1 MHYKII
7 LFVFFLSFRIA
18 FSQSNLNDL
27 LAKLEK
33 ESSAVKKSELMYQ
46 IAGIYQ
52 EQKAYKKAAEYYE
65 NSLLTDPKS
74 RYVATKRQLMNNYVA
89 LQDYP
94 KILKTGEEL
103 ASYHRSKNEEN
114 ELISILEDCSEY
126 AQYSKNYQQALTYN
140 QELLSLYEKKN
151 DKNGLSH
158 TYNNLGVIH
167 RRLGDKQK
175 SAFYFSKALEINKEE
190 NANKNY
196 TDDKKAFTYIN
207 SGVTYL
213 QIKDYKKANYYFE
226 EAVKIA
232 NKTNNNSIK
241 ASASNYL
248 AMAYFLSDRNNE
260 ALSKANEARVI
271 AENNKD
277 VENQL
282 SAYKVL
288 SMIYQSQANYKD
300 AQEYTNKYQ
309 QLLAERERQRQ
320 QEIQKNLEQEIAI
333 EKKEGEIKSIL
344 AEQER
349 KESALRES
357 ELQREKAEKDL
368 ALQKEQLASL
378 QKDKALQAARIRQ
391 QQAEKQQVEN
401 LLALAQQK
409 AETEKQKSEVE
420 RQKAETER
428 QAFIAETERLEKER
442 KQKDLDVANQ
452 QQKLQEATI
461 RQKNQIQYLLFG
473 IGAVILG
480 ALFLVIRSLKI
491 TKKLNNQLAEKN
503 QQIEKQNFTLL
514 EKQEEINTQNEE
526 LQQQQEEIM
535 AQRDALEVMNSELDK
550 KNKDMT
556 SSITYASRIQ
566 RGILPSVTNI
576 SNFFP
581 EHFIFFQ
588 PRDIVSGDF
597 YWFAEREDMCIF
609 VAADCTGHG
618 VPGALM
624 STIASSS
631 LNKAFFEMKA
641 RSPEKLLEA
650 TSKEIIRA
658 LDQMNNKS
666 SDGMDAV
673 ACAYFPKENKLLFA
687 CAKNPVFYVK
697 NNEIIEI
704 KGDNQP
710 VGDYVYGEDR
720 SFSLHEIHVTEPIM
734 VYMFSD
740 GFHDQF
746 GGPKRKKLGRR
757 KFQEILLG
765 IHQKPVDVQHKF
777 LHIYHEKWKNEAGE
791 HQIDDVL
798 VIGFRVKPK

>member
-1 MHYKII
+1 
-7 LFVFFLSFRIA
+7 
-18 FSQSNLNDL
+18 
-27 LAKLEK
+27 
-33 ESSAVKKSELMYQ
+33 MYQ

-52 EQKAYKKAAEYYE
+52 EQKAFKKAAEYYE
-65 NSLLTDPKS
+65 KSLQTDPKS
-74 RYVATKRQLMNNYVA
+74 RYAVAKRQLMNSYVA
-89 LQDYP
+89 LQDYQN
-94 KILKTGEEL
+94 ILKTGEEL
-103 ASYHRSKNEEN
+103 AAYHRNRNELN
-114 ELISILEDCSEY
+114 ELISVLEDCSEY
-126 AQYSKNYQQALTYN
+126 AQHSKQYQQALTYN
-140 QELLSLYEKKN
+140 QELLNLYDKKN
-151 DKNGLSH
+151 DQNGLSH

-175 SAFYFSKALEINKEE
+175 SAFYFSKALEINKKE
-190 NANKNY
+190 NSKQGY
-196 TDDKKAFTYIN
+196 SDEKKAFTLIN

-226 EAVKIA
+226 EAAKIA
-232 NKTNNNSIK
+232 NRTNNNSIK
-241 ASASNYL
+241 ASAANYL
-248 AMAYFLSDRNNE
+248 AMAYFLSDRNSE
-260 ALSKANEARVI
+260 ALNKANEAKNI
-271 AENNKD
+271 AESNKD
-277 VENQL
+277 AENQL
-282 SAYKVL
+282 AAYKVL

-300 AQEYTNKYQ
+300 AQEYASKYQ
-309 QLLAERERQRQ
+309 ELLAERQRQRQ

-368 ALQKEQLASL
+368 ALQREQLASL

-409 AETEKQKSEVE
+409 AETEKQKSEAE
-420 RQKAETER
+420 RQKAEAER
-428 QAFIAETERLEKER
+428 QAFIADTERLEKER
-442 KQKDLDVANQ
+442 KQKDLDAATEK
-452 QQKLQEATI
+452 QKLQEATI

-473 IGAVILG
+473 IAAVILG
-480 ALFLVIRSLKI
+480 ALFLVVRSLRI
-491 TKKLNNQLAEKN
+491 TKKLNSQLADKN
-503 QQIEKQNFTLL
+503 QQIEKQNYTLK

-526 LQQQQEEIM
+526 LQQQQEEIL
-535 AQRDALEVMNSELDK
+535 AQRDALEVMNKELDK
-550 KNKDMT
+550 KNKDT
-556 SSITYASRIQ
+556 TASITYASRIQ
-566 RGILPSVTNI
+566 RGILPSASTI
-576 SNFFP
+576 RKFFP
-581 EHFIFFQ
+581 EHFILFQ

-597 YWFAEREDMCIF
+597 YWFAEENDMCMF

-624 STIASSS
+624 SMIASSS
-631 LNKAFFEMKA
+631 LNKAFFELKA
-641 RSPEKLLEA
+641 RSPELLLQY
-650 TSKEIIRA
+650 TSNEILRA

-666 SDGMDAV
+666 SDGMDAT
-673 ACAYFPKENKLLFA
+673 ACAYFPKQNKLLFS

-710 VGDYVYGEDR
+710 VGDYVYGENR
-720 SFSLHEIHVTEPIM
+720 EYTLHELHITEPITI
-734 VYMFSD
+734 YMFSD

-746 GGPKRKKLGRR
+746 GGEKRKKLGRR

-765 IHQKPVDVQHKF
+765 IHQKPANVQQKF

-791 HQIDDVL
+791 PQIDDVL
-798 VIGFRVKPK
+798 VAGFRVEPQT

>member
-1 MHYKII
+1 MCYKALII
-7 LFVFFLSFRIA
+7 TLLLSQVA
-18 FSQSNLNDL
+18 FGQNNLSEL
-27 LAKLEK
+27 LTKLEK
-33 ESSAVKKSELMYQ
+33 ENSNVRKSELMYQ

-52 EQKAYKKAAEYYE
+52 EQKAYKKAVEYYE
-65 NSLLTDPKS
+65 KSLQTDPKS
-74 RYVATKRQLMNNYVA
+74 RYAVAKRQLMSNYVA

-94 KILKTGEEL
+94 NVLKTGEEL
-103 ASYHRSKNEEN
+103 AAYHRNRNEN
-114 ELISILEDCSEY
+114 IELISVLEDCSEY
-126 AQYSKNYQQALTYN
+126 AQYSKQYSQALAYN
-140 QELLSLYEKKN
+140 QELLKLYENKN

-167 RRLGDKQK
+167 RRMGDKQK

-190 NANKNY
+190 SNQAQYN
-196 TDDKKAFTYIN
+196 DEKKALTFIN

-226 EAVKIA
+226 EASKIA
-232 NKTNNNSIK
+232 NKTNNANIK
-241 ASASNYL
+241 ASAANYL

-260 ALSKANEARVI
+260 ALTKANEARSI
-271 AENNKD
+271 AEGNKD

-282 SAYKVL
+282 AAYKVL

-300 AQEYTNKYQ
+300 AQEYTSKYQ

-349 KESALRES
+349 KEAALRES

-378 QKDKALQAARIRQ
+378 QKDKALQSARIRQ
-391 QQAEKQQVEN
+391 QQAEKQQIEN

-409 AETEKQKSEVE
+409 AETEKQKSEAE
-420 RQKAETER
+420 RQKAEAERQSFIADTER
-428 QAFIAETERLEKER
+428 MEKER
-442 KQKDLDVANQ
+442 KQKDLDASQ
-452 QQKLQEATI
+452 EKQKLQEATI

-480 ALFLVIRSLKI
+480 ALFLVIRSLAI
-491 TKKLNNQLAEKN
+491 TKKLNNQLTEKN
-503 QQIEKQNFTLL
+503 QQIEKQNLTLK

-535 AQRDALEVMNSELDK
+535 AQRDALEVMNNELDK
-550 KNKDMT
+550 KNKDLT

-566 RGILPSVTNI
+566 RGILPSSANI
-576 SNFFP
+576 AKFFP

-597 YWFAEREDMCIF
+597 YWFAESKEMCIF

-641 RSPEKLLEA
+641 RSPEQLFEF
-650 TSKEIIRA
+650 TNKEIIRA
-658 LDQMNNKS
+658 LDQVNNKG
-666 SDGMDAV
+666 SDGMDAT

-687 CAKNPVFYVK
+687 CAKNPIFYVK
-697 NNEIIEI
+697 NGEIIEI

-720 SFSLHEIHVTEPIM
+720 KFSLHEITITEPLII
-734 VYMFSD
+734 YMFSD

-746 GGPKRKKLGRR
+746 GGVKRKKLGRR
-757 KFQEILLG
+757 QFQELLLG
-765 IHQKPVDVQHKF
+765 IHQKTFDMQHKF
-777 LHIYHEKWKNEAGE
+777 LHIYHEKWKNEGGE
-791 HQIDDVL
+791 QQIDDVL
-798 VIGFRVKPK
+798 VVGLKVEPK

>member
-1 MHYKII
+1 MPYKII
-7 LFVFFLSFRIA
+7 LLLCLLSQFA
-18 FSQSNLNDL
+18 FSQSNLNEL
-27 LAKLEK
+27 LARLEK
-33 ESSAVKKSELMYQ
+33 ETSNTKKSELMYQ
-46 IAGIYQ
+46 IANIYQ

-65 NSLLTDPKS
+65 KSLQNDPKS
-74 RYVATKRQLMNNYVA
+74 RFAVAKRQLMSNYVA
-89 LQDYP
+89 LQDYNNM
-94 KILKTGEEL
+94 LKTGEEL
-103 ASYHRSKNEEN
+103 AAFHRSRNEN
-114 ELISILEDCSEY
+114 NDLISVLEDCSEY
-126 AQYSKNYQQALTYN
+126 AQYDKQYPQALAYN
-140 QELLSLYEKKN
+140 QELLGLYEKKN

-190 NANKNY
+190 NSNKNY
-196 TDDKKAFTYIN
+196 TAEKKAFTYIN

-226 EAVKIA
+226 EASKIA
-232 NKTNNNSIK
+232 NRTNNNNIK
-241 ASASNYL
+241 ASATNYL

-260 ALSKANEARVI
+260 ALNKANEAKNI
-271 AENNKD
+271 AESSKD
-277 VENQL
+277 IENQL
-282 SAYKVL
+282 AAYKVL

-300 AQEYTNKYQ
+300 AQEYAGKYQ
-309 QLLAERERQRQ
+309 QLLAERERLRQ

-368 ALQKEQLASL
+368 ALQREQLASL
-378 QKDKALQAARIRQ
+378 QKDRALQAARIRQ

-409 AETEKQKSEVE
+409 AETEKQKSEAE
-420 RQKAETER
+420 RQKAEAER
-428 QAFIAETERLEKER
+428 QSFIADTERLEKER
-442 KQKDLDVANQ
+442 KQKDLDAATE

-480 ALFLVIRSLKI
+480 ALFLVIRSLRI
-491 TKKLNNQLAEKN
+491 TKKLNNQLADKN
-503 QQIEKQNFTLL
+503 EHIEKQNYTLK
-514 EKQEEINTQNEE
+514 EKQEEINAQNEE

-535 AQRDALEVMNSELDK
+535 AQRDALEVMNNELDK

-566 RGILPSVTNI
+566 RGILPSPNHM
-576 SNFFP
+576 SKFFP
-581 EHFIFFQ
+581 EHFVFFQ

-597 YWFAEREDMCIF
+597 YWFAEDEDMCIF

-624 STIASSS
+624 SMIASSS
-631 LNKAFFEMKA
+631 LNKAFFEMQA
-641 RSPEKLLEA
+641 RSPEKLLEIA
-650 TSKEIIRA
+650 SQEIIRA

-666 SDGMDAV
+666 SDGMDATV
-673 ACAYFPKENKLLFA
+673 CAYFPKQNKLLFA
-687 CAKNPVFYVK
+687 GAKNPIFYVR
-697 NNEIIEI
+697 NNEITEI

-710 VGDYVYGEDR
+710 VGDYVYGENR
-720 SFSLHEIHVTEPIM
+720 HYTLHELPITEPMMI
-734 VYMFSD
+734 YMFSD

-746 GGPKRKKLGRR
+746 GGDKRKKLGRR

-765 IHQKPVDVQHKF
+765 IHQKPADMQHKF

-791 HQIDDVL
+791 PQIDDVL
-798 VIGFRVKPK
+798 VAGFKIEPK